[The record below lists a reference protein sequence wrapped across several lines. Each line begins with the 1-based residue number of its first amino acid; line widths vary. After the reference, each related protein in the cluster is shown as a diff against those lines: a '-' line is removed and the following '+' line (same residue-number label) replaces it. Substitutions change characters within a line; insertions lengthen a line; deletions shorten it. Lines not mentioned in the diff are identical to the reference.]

1 MDDVDLEQLADA
13 YRFRAMSPAVAGHAG
28 ASCEGCHGVAL
39 DVGGGLGG
47 HALVMESHG
56 LAPVVIDASP
66 TMCAGASAAG
76 VASVVGRSQDLPVR
90 DGAAGLVYFHLS
102 IHYGDWRRA
111 LDEAVRVLATTGR
124 IEIWTFDPA
133 AMGDAELARWFPS
146 VAAID
151 AIRFPAIRDL
161 TSWFEASGL
170 DVGVTEHPEA
180 VERTAG
186 AWVTAVRNR
195 FVSTLQLIDD
205 DELARGI
212 AAFMAYHGGAEASY
226 RYTLD
231 HVRIS
236 ASR

>member
-13 YRFRAMSPAVAGHAG
+13 YRFRTMSPTDAAHAG

-47 HALVMESHG
+47 HALVMRSHG
-56 LAPVVIDASP
+56 LAPIVVDASP
-66 TMCAGASAAG
+66 TMCASAAAAG
-76 VASVVGRSQDLPVR
+76 VASIVARSQDLPVR
-90 DGAAGLVYFHLS
+90 DGVAGLVYFHLS

-111 LDEAVRVLATTGR
+111 LDEAVRVLTSAGR

-133 AMGDAELARWFPS
+133 TMGRAELARWFPS
-146 VAAID
+146 VAVID
-151 AIRFPAIRDL
+151 AVRFPAIGDL
-161 TSWFEASGL
+161 ASRLEESGL
-170 DVGVTEHPEA
+170 EVGVTEHPEA

-205 DELARGI
+205 DELEQGI
-212 AAFMAYHGGAEASY
+212 AAFMTYHGDAEASY